1 MEAGAARGGG
11 GGKSSGPGGRAPRP
25 KGRDPGAWPPAGAA
39 SGSGFTETYRPRRR
53 GGAQRLRVGA
63 GERRLFLPAASGG
76 LSLESVVASSRPPG
90 AGPARRM
97 RSRSAAWLL
106 GGTLL
111 LAASASCNYTS
122 RGEKRG
128 GGGSRRREPGRAD
141 GASGAGTRR
150 LFCCLQPPPLHLE
163 TPLGRFAG
171 ESQRP
176 GRLEWAGEPGGNSE
190 GSASLPTGWLLC
202 KHQVA
207 KELSAHPGDFLRAV
221 PGDPW
226 R

>member
-1 MEAGAARGGG
+1 M
-11 GGKSSGPGGRAPRP
+11 
-25 KGRDPGAWPPAGAA
+25 
-39 SGSGFTETYRPRRR
+39 
-53 GGAQRLRVGA
+53 
-63 GERRLFLPAASGG
+63 
-76 LSLESVVASSRPPG
+76 ESVAASSRPPG

-122 RGEKRG
+122 RGEKPG
-128 GGGSRRREPGRAD
+128 GGGLAPPGSRVRAD
-141 GASGAGTRR
+141 GASGAGARR
-150 LFCCLQPPPLHLE
+150 LFCCLRPPPLHLE

-176 GRLEWAGEPGGNSE
+176 GRLEWAGEQGGNPE

-207 KELSAHPGDFLRAV
+207 KSFPHTLATSSGRSQGTPGGGKLVARGGVECVGARGLGPSTCLVLQPLQPLERPLWDRPVAFRPSGARSCPGPTAGPDMPDSAGFPG
-221 PGDPW
+221 
-226 R
+226 